1 MSTIQL
7 RSIEPDADD
16 EGSSV
21 DSSVGLRFVA
31 LVDSGATH
39 ALRPAVNDSEW
50 SSASPVLVS
59 LAGKE
64 TSAMRSSPSGTLLL
78 PPLFN
83 AQTIVPLGSV
93 IQQLGYRLDWTATRC
108 RLIAPSGRTFRLR
121 VKEGCPE
128 IVESEAL
135 VLISK
140 LEQRRLD
147 DLKVLEANVGES
159 ASRIKA
165 VKVSMSKGWWEQ
177 LQDYVTTGSTTST
190 HLAVSAAPFF
200 ADVPLACLRGLV
212 EDVSQASG
220 WELLKGLTHLNRHKR
235 RALLQAP
242 EWVVHLYAG
251 APGPKPF
258 ASLESRNVALLE
270 FDIIRSADQD
280 VLKSPAWRVLFWG
293 AVNGKV
299 SHVMGGPSCKTF
311 SVLRHREGG
320 PPPVRGPMDL
330 YGLPELS
337 ASDRQV
343 VDRDTALF
351 VRQVWL
357 HAVATEGRKATPPP
371 GVTRLEVGFLLEQP
385 MLVDRYLPPS
395 HALFGEVSS
404 FWNTGLWNS
413 YADEAGLFEVH
424 VNQGDFGHVTEK
436 PTTLGTNYA
445 DLRLLEVLN
454 PERSRKPS
462 YQGKSA
468 DLARWAP
475 GLTEAILI
483 AIKNWPKWFR
493 VAKTKAQEWHDHV
506 KNNHQPF
513 RKDCSVCVRT
523 AGSGRRHTGV
533 VHPSQYFL
541 PTCAVP
547 CVCQELIRRAG
558 RRLLRSLGTSLLLRI
573 GFHVSM
579 AYLRL
584 LIP

>member
-1 MSTIQL
+1 M
-7 RSIEPDADD
+7 P
-16 EGSSV
+16 G
-21 DSSVGLRFVA
+21 
-31 LVDSGATH
+31 
-39 ALRPAVNDSEW
+39 
-50 SSASPVLVS
+50 
-59 LAGKE
+59 
-64 TSAMRSSPSGTLLL
+64 L
-78 PPLFN
+78 PP
-83 AQTIVPLGSV
+83 
-93 IQQLGYRLDWTATRC
+93 WTC
-108 RLIAPSGRTFRLR
+108 GGR
-121 VKEGCPE
+121 
-128 IVESEAL
+128 
-135 VLISK
+135 VLSK
-140 LEQRRLD
+140 
-147 DLKVLEANVGES
+147 
-159 ASRIKA
+159 
-165 VKVSMSKGWWEQ
+165 
-177 LQDYVTTGSTTST
+177 
-190 HLAVSAAPFF
+190 
-200 ADVPLACLRGLV
+200 
-212 EDVSQASG
+212 ASG
-220 WELLKGLTHLNRHKR
+220 WELLKGLAHLNRHKR

-251 APGPKPF
+251 TPGPKPF

-270 FDIIRSADQD
+270 FGITRSADQD
-280 VLKSPAWRVLFWG
+280 VLKSPAWRVLLWG

-330 YGLPELS
+330 YGLPELP

-357 HAVATEGRKATPPP
+357 HAVATGGRKAAPPP

-395 HALFGEVSS
+395 HALFGEVPS

-424 VNQGDFGHVTEK
+424 INQGGFGHVTER

-462 YQGKSA
+462 YQRKSS

-483 AIKNWPKWFR
+483 AIKNWPNWFR
-493 VAKTKAQEWHDHV
+493 VAKTKAQEWHHHV

-513 RKDCSVCVRT
+513 RKDCSICVRT
-523 AGSGRRHTGV
+523 AGSGRRHTGA
-533 VHPSQYFL
+533 VHPSQYTL
-541 PTCAVP
+541 SAD
-547 CVCQELIRRAG
+547 VCGPLRMPGVDPEG
-558 RRLLRSLGTSLLLRI
+558 R
-573 GFHVSM
+573 
-579 AYLRL
+579 
-584 LIP
+584 